1 MDSNLLLFVA
11 RKMVT
16 GEPIC
21 RAGVETK
28 TENRLMDTAREG
40 EGGTNWE
47 SSTETCVLP
56 YAK

>member
-1 MDSNLLLFVA
+1 MLLFVA